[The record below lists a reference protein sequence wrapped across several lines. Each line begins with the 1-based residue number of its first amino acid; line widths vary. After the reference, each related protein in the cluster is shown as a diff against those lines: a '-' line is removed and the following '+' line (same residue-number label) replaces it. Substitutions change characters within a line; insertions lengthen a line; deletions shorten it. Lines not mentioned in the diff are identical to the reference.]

1 MIVRQAT
8 PPTGLFGL
16 LIVVSLLAAGCQP
29 GASDVEK
36 VIGQFMTAVQ
46 EEDIDR
52 LYCLSAGA
60 EGAEE
65 LGADE
70 AARRTG
76 FESWVRA
83 HYQAYLDGRDA
94 GWMELDQHGIG
105 LVKLFALGRGTF
117 FSIQRN
123 TSSGPSTRVLE
134 TRLVFGYQAI
144 NLSLLSPGTTF
155 YLCGAPVGR
164 VESVVV
170 PSGHREVRLDV
181 LESVRL
187 EWQLVKT
194 AGSERCAPG
203 WAVAAVKPIAGSE
216 VSTPFVWQF

>member
-1 MIVRQAT
+1 MIVKLST

-16 LIVVSLLAAGCQP
+16 LIVVSLLAGGCQP

-46 EEDIDR
+46 EEEFDR

-60 EGAEE
+60 VGAEE

-70 AARRTG
+70 AERRSG
-76 FESWVRA
+76 FENWARA
-83 HYQAYLDGRDA
+83 HYQAYIDGRDA
-94 GWMELDQHGIG
+94 GWVELDQHGIG

-117 FSIQRN
+117 FSVQRN
-123 TSSGPSTRVLE
+123 AKSGPSARVLE

-164 VESVVV
+164 VESIVV
-170 PSGHREVRLDV
+170 PTGHLEVRLDV

-194 AGSERCAPG
+194 AGSELCAPG
-203 WAVAAVKPIAGSE
+203 WAVASVKPLAGTE
-216 VSTPFVWQF
+216 RTTAFMWQF